1 MEVGLGLVLNDKGL
15 VLKEAAAAQYK
26 FSASEAN
33 GLEKLTTAGL
43 SLRWDGRGL
52 ALSEVRHGLRGV
64 RLAGHLTNKVRYLV
78 PFNDIE
84 KGGQAFIL

>member
-26 FSASEAN
+26 FSASVAN

-43 SLRWDGRGL
+43 SLRCDGRGL
-52 ALSEVRHGLRGV
+52 DLIEVRHGLRGV
-64 RLAGHLTNKVRYLV
+64 RLAGHLVDVVEHLASEL
-78 PFNDIE
+78 F
-84 KGGQAFIL
+84 

>member
-1 MEVGLGLVLNDKGL
+1 MELGLGQVLNDKGL
-15 VLKEAAAAQYK
+15 VLNWAAAAQYK

-52 ALSEVRHGLRGV
+52 DLSEVRHGLRGV
-64 RLAGHLTNKVRYLV
+64 RLDGHLADKLGHLAS
-78 PFNDIE
+78 E
-84 KGGQAFIL
+84 

>member
-52 ALSEVRHGLRGV
+52 DLCEVRHGLRGV
-64 RLAGHLTNKVRYLV
+64 RLAGHLIGFKIISTKMTMLTFTVV
-78 PFNDIE
+78 
-84 KGGQAFIL
+84 